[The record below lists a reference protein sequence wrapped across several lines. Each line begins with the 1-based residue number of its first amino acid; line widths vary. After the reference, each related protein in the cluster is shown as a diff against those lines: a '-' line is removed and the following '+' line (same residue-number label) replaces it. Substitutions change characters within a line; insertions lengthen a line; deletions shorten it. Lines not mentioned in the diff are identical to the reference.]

1 MGVSIN
7 WLKTYVDIDWS
18 AEELAHRLTM
28 AGIAIE
34 GVEAQGKDTV
44 MELDLTPNRA
54 DCLGMINLAREVA
67 ALTGNPLKI
76 PAINLLENRENI
88 DDYIRVEIE
97 APDLCPRY
105 TARVVKN
112 VQIKP
117 SPDWMQEALINSG
130 IRPINNIVDITNY
143 VMLEANQPL
152 HAFDYNLL
160 GKEKK
165 IVVRKAEY
173 QENFVTLDG
182 VERELDLD
190 SLVITDGIRPVA
202 LAGIMGGLDTEIT
215 DNTTEVLIESA
226 HFLYSNIRRTSR
238 KQVLR
243 SDSSIRFEKGTDPN
257 GVIYAVNRAASL
269 MQELGGGEIVRGIC
283 DVYPRKKE
291 TIVVGIRP
299 NRVNYL
305 LGTELSSR
313 EIKSYLEKLNFDMK
327 EKRDYLEVKIPTY
340 RPDISREADLI
351 EEVARLYGY
360 DNIPATIPS
369 GVSKGGL
376 TPYQQ
381 FRDKLKEVLSGC
393 FNEVVN
399 YSFVS
404 PQVFDRMMLPPDAAE
419 RQVIQLANPLSE
431 EQSIMRTLLLPGL
444 LDNLSRNLARKNEN
458 LAFYEVGSVFIPTG
472 EQLPDEQL
480 KIAAVVTGHLELNWL
495 KNKVDLDFF
504 YLKGVLEVLLQE
516 MGITGCR
523 FVSEKLPFLHPGRTA
538 GIYSND
544 HKIGVIGEIH
554 PLVLQNF
561 AIKERA
567 CGFELDVDQLF
578 KLTARKK
585 MTDEIARYPS
595 VKRDIAL
602 LLKQEVTAADA
613 LAAIKASE
621 PELLRD
627 VVVFDIYTGAQVPE
641 GYKSAAFSLTFQ
653 SMEKTLADADISNSV
668 QNILNNLRDQ
678 LGAVLR

>member
-7 WLKTYVDIDWS
+7 WLKNYVDIDWS

-34 GVEAQGKDTV
+34 GVEQQGEDAIL
-44 MELDLTPNRA
+44 ELDLTPNRA

-76 PAINLLENRENI
+76 PVINLRENRENI
-88 DDYIRVEIE
+88 NDYIRVEIE
-97 APDLCPRY
+97 ASDLCPRY

-117 SPDWMQEALINSG
+117 SPDWMQEALISSG
-130 IRPINNIVDITNY
+130 IRPINNIVDVTNY

-173 QENFVTLDG
+173 QENFVTLDE

-190 SLVITDGIRPVA
+190 SLVITDGVRPVA
-202 LAGIMGGLDTEIT
+202 LAGIMGGLNTEIT
-215 DNTTEVLIESA
+215 DSTTDVLIESA

-238 KQVLR
+238 KQGLR

-257 GVIYAVNRAASL
+257 GVIYAVDRAASL
-269 MQELGGGEIVRGIC
+269 MQELGDGEIVRGIC
-283 DVYPRKKE
+283 DVYPQKKE
-291 TIVVGIRP
+291 SLIVGLRP
-299 NRVNYL
+299 DRVNYL

-313 EIKSYLEKLNFDMK
+313 EIKSYLEKLSFDMK

-360 DNIPATIPS
+360 NNIPATIPAGIS
-369 GVSKGGL
+369 QGVL

-381 FRDKLKEVLSGC
+381 FRDKLKEILSSC
-393 FNEVVN
+393 FNEVIN

-404 PQVFDRMMLPPDAAE
+404 PQVFDRLMLPQDAGE

-431 EQSIMRTLLLPGL
+431 EQSVMRTLLLPGL
-444 LDNLSRNLARKNEN
+444 LDNVSRNLARRNEN
-458 LAFYEVGSVFIPTG
+458 LAFYEVGSVYIPTG
-472 EQLPDEQL
+472 EQLPEEKL
-480 KIAAVVTGHLELNWL
+480 KIAGAVAGHVELNWL

-504 YLKGVLEVLLQE
+504 YMKGVLEVLLQE
-516 MGITGCR
+516 LGISGCR
-523 FVSEKLPFLHPGRTA
+523 FVSEKIPSFHPGRAA
-538 GIYSND
+538 GIYRNED
-544 HKIGVIGEIH
+544 KIGVIGEIH

-561 AIKERA
+561 AIKEKA

-578 KLTARKK
+578 KLSGRK
-585 MTDEIARYPS
+585 MMMDEIAKYPS

-602 LLKQEVTAADA
+602 LLKQEVTAAEAVA
-613 LAAIKASE
+613 LIKASE
-621 PELLRD
+621 PNLLRD
-627 VVVFDIYTGAQVPE
+627 VVVFDIYTGAQVPQ

-653 SMEKTLADADISNSV
+653 SMEKTLADADISSSV
-668 QNILNNLRDQ
+668 QTILNNLRDQ